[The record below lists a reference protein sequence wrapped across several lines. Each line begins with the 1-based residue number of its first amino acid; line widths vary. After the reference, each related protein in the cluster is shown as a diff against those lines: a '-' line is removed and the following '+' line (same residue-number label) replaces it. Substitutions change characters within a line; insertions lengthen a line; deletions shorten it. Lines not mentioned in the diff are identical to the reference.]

1 MIIPYSAMNR
11 RANSTLENSM
21 LKPLTSSL
29 SASAKSKGL
38 RLVSA
43 RIIIV
48 AGIVAYFLFDTQ
60 PLRTI
65 PNLMIPIKV
74 IMNSRFAWNLIG
86 LNVSGSPHQKSMNRV
101 SISFNP
107 SKIGCISPMIIAL
120 FGPSR
125 RWLMPMY
132 CRSIRVTKA
141 TDRRI
146 VMVMAS
152 RLVAHNLNAE
162 IVVNSIAIGINLW
175 LTPQS
180 SEHCPYII
188 PGSMDSEVVELMRPG
203 MASILIL
210 SAGIVHLWITSADV
224 TDMRIDTL
232 VGRMV
237 RLSQSRSRKSCDSHS
252 FMNDLKDGGV
262 GGPSSVRSKEAFD
275 SLTPV
280 NPPIV
285 NSNRNPSTHN
295 IAGAVLIWLPYNV
308 ANHLKIFT
316 PVGIPMIIVA
326 AVNGPNTLNFPDISI
341 SASDTTPKAGS
352 TRI

>member
-1 MIIPYSAMNR
+1 MFKLGISILIPTGNSLFHISLINVSYRIRGKVDRDMITLLMNISVSIDGYSGNNMVLNKTLSRMIIPYSAMNR

-152 RLVAHNLNAE
+152 RLVAHSNIKL
-162 IVVNSIAIGINLW
+162 
-175 LTPQS
+175 
-180 SEHCPYII
+180 
-188 PGSMDSEVVELMRPG
+188 
-203 MASILIL
+203 
-210 SAGIVHLWITSADV
+210 
-224 TDMRIDTL
+224 
-232 VGRMV
+232 
-237 RLSQSRSRKSCDSHS
+237 
-252 FMNDLKDGGV
+252 GV
-262 GGPSSVRSKEAFD
+262 
-275 SLTPV
+275 
-280 NPPIV
+280 
-285 NSNRNPSTHN
+285 
-295 IAGAVLIWLPYNV
+295 
-308 ANHLKIFT
+308 
-316 PVGIPMIIVA
+316 
-326 AVNGPNTLNFPDISI
+326 
-341 SASDTTPKAGS
+341 
-352 TRI
+352 